1 MHDKLD
7 FNPVRVL
14 QPDNGFKD
22 FPPLLVAGK
31 VIIREKVERNPRLPI
46 VLPNS
51 LRDRFRVTHAHLAS
65 LHINNRAEA
74 TTKGTTTATINGPKL
89 LIGKAPQ
96 IFFVNHGDRRCA

>member
-31 VIIREKVERNPRLPI
+31 VIIREKIECNTRLLI
-46 VLPNS
+46 ILLDC
-51 LRDRFRVTHAHLAS
+51 LRDRFWVTHAHLAS

-74 TTKGTTTATINGPKL
+74 ATKGTTTSTINGPKL
-89 LIGKAPQ
+89 LVGEAPQ
-96 IFFVNHGDRRCA
+96 IFFMNHGDWRRA